1 MVNKNLSK
9 MWTNKHFK
17 TPNLSRRHFIL
28 LVWLLLW
35 EEHESLIVVRQGGTG
50 DQGQAMLL
58 CLVSEDGDLS
68 SSGSSISDEDRS
80 RRRTNQRLIITIQ
93 MNVHSCIAAYSARA
107 PWLQLHAAVLRRCCT
122 VLAKFSAVTWRA
134 IFARGRHVSA
144 GARVTWRCWS
154 GDML

>member
-28 LVWLLLW
+28 LVWLLLR
-35 EEHESLIVVRQGGTG
+35 EEQESLIVVRQGGTG

-93 MNVHSCIAAYSARA
+93 MNVHSCMLHIQPELLGSSSTLPSSAAL
-107 PWLQLHAAVLRRCCT
+107 LQDTC
-122 VLAKFSAVTWRA
+122 
-134 IFARGRHVSA
+134 
-144 GARVTWRCWS
+144 
-154 GDML
+154 